1 MKTITQLKSDLGSGV
16 YDVRLSSLYGSS
28 ALQDSRDRYAALLDR
43 ALALW
48 GDQPACFVSAPGRTE
63 IGGNHT
69 DHQNG
74 RVLAGALSLDVVGV
88 VVPTEDNTITY
99 MADDF
104 AVKPVNLDDLSI
116 HPEEKNTSEALIRGI
131 ASRFHELGHSTGGFK
146 CFAESRVLPG
156 SGMSSSAAF
165 EVLIGTVLS
174 QVFNEGNV
182 SAVDIARI
190 GQYAE
195 NVYFMKNSGLMD
207 QMASSVGGFVAIDF
221 ANPEQPV
228 IENIS
233 FDMQAAGYDLI
244 ITDSKASHADLSDE
258 YSEIPDEMKAVA
270 HLLHE
275 DVLSKLTIQD
285 LLENASLV
293 RRTCGDRAFLRA
305 FHFFHETE
313 RAKKEKEALQNDDL
327 STFLTLVKESGRSS
341 FMYLQNVKVNGVY
354 KEEALAVALA
364 LSEEV
369 LGSDGAYRVHGGG
382 FAGTIQAFCPHDLK
396 DAYISMME
404 SVFGKGCCV
413 TARIRKEG
421 GTVIF

>member
-1 MKTITQLKSDLGSGV
+1 MKTITQLKTDLGSGV

-305 FHFFHETE
+305 FHFFHETK
-313 RAKKEKEALQNDDL
+313 RAKMEKEALQNNDL
-327 STFLTLVKESGRSS
+327 STFLSLVKESGRSS

-382 FAGTIQAFCPHDLK
+382 FAGTIQAFCPHDK
-396 DAYISMME
+396 KEAYIAMME

-413 TARIRKEG
+413 SARIRKDG